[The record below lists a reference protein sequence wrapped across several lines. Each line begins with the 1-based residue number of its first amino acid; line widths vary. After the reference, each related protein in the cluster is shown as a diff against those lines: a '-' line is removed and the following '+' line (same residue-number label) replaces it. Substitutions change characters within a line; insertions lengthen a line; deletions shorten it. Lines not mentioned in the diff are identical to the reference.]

1 MIGGENSRKPVFR
14 FRLLEGKEFCKG
26 LIGVLIVEHDPAT
39 CGRIFY
45 SGAKL
50 PEREDAVVAFAD
62 GGCTVV

>member
-1 MIGGENSRKPVFR
+1 RRKPVFG
-14 FRLLEGKEFCKG
+14 FRLSKEGLFCKG
-26 LIGVLIVEHDPAT
+26 LIGVLIAEHDPAA